1 MVDMEDTL
9 LTQSLNHQRLED
21 NDPKWIARRQ
31 FQEIVLSFFKEHT
44 MAYINGAF
52 VNKQGIGLDTY
63 KQVMENIF
71 VAKLNGSP
79 QYNEL

>member
-1 MVDMEDTL
+1 
-9 LTQSLNHQRLED
+9 
-21 NDPKWIARRQ
+21 
-31 FQEIVLSFFKEHT
+31 